1 MVLVTHLHTQSS
13 CAAVPLR
20 TSLWSKGIT
29 LRHNVVHF
37 QTFLKNDRCI
47 SLKHSFPLRPVPR
60 RLREGKGKS
69 LRISSFKGN
78 VQDEK
83 AGDASSKPISPKSS
97 VKVSFLPQEREENLT
112 EPRTSQDATVSCASE
127 SNKRI
132 SQSQA
137 IHRLF
142 TKWLSLLRTGAAAS
156 NEDGILES
164 PPQTDHL
171 PEQKAT
177 NSDEKGKILKAV
189 MSYFLGLDA
198 AISVPLLI
206 FIPLYLAVNVK
217 YGSQVSRELT
227 PLWILGPLIAAL
239 YVKLLRWI
247 FALYLFSFKL
257 SVKLI
262 KNLPA
267 YYSTASHCIGE
278 GNFRSRIWQPITYI
292 QNLDYKEASI
302 KRWKIVREWA
312 VEKYLDFVE
321 SIWPHYCRTIR
332 FLKRANL
339 I

>member
-1 MVLVTHLHTQSS
+1 M
-13 CAAVPLR
+13 
-20 TSLWSKGIT
+20 
-29 LRHNVVHF
+29 
-37 QTFLKNDRCI
+37 
-47 SLKHSFPLRPVPR
+47 PR

-206 FIPLYLAVNVK
+206 L
-217 YGSQVSRELT
+217 
-227 PLWILGPLIAAL
+227 
-239 YVKLLRWI
+239 
-247 FALYLFSFKL
+247 
-257 SVKLI
+257 
-262 KNLPA
+262 
-267 YYSTASHCIGE
+267 
-278 GNFRSRIWQPITYI
+278 
-292 QNLDYKEASI
+292 
-302 KRWKIVREWA
+302 
-312 VEKYLDFVE
+312 
-321 SIWPHYCRTIR
+321 
-332 FLKRANL
+332 
-339 I
+339 